1 MYSFSPKLKLYSII
15 LIVVG
20 LVLFGIGYLLNHG
33 LNESAIQTM
42 MDNVHHGTEHH
53 TPMNSSELVGPQDNA
68 AHLEHATHQIHN
80 TPFSALLTAAMLFF
94 GISACAL
101 FFLSIQH
108 AAHAG
113 WSVIV
118 TRVMEAVSS
127 FIPVGGIILL
137 ILTLLN
143 VGGIAHLYHWMDKDL
158 IDPNS
163 PNFDVILYEKS
174 KFLNI
179 PFYVVRILIYVIG
192 SWFFVWKIKKV
203 SKRLDETKDRK
214 DYKAL
219 YNWSVGYIAFFGF
232 ASAAWAWDFLMS
244 IDPHWYSTLYIW
256 YSMVSTL
263 SSAVAVIIIVAVY
276 LKKKGVLPQFND
288 NHLHD
293 LAKFLF
299 ATSLLWTYLFF
310 DQFMLYWYA
319 NIPEEVRYFF
329 DRFAY
334 YKYTFL
340 PMLIINFLIPL
351 LVLVSSSI
359 KRNYKVVT
367 TMAVLV
373 ILGHW
378 LDFFN
383 MVMPGTVGPFW
394 NNAYTF
400 LLVVGAFL
408 FMVGLFVLVVMSALS
423 KLKLIP
429 EGNPLVKESKIFEYP
444 F

>member
-20 LVLFGIGYLLNHG
+20 LLLFGIGYILNHG
-33 LNESAIQTM
+33 LDSTKIESM
-42 MDNVHHGTEHH
+42 MTAVHNSGHH
-53 TPMNSSELVGPQDNA
+53 TPTNSAELVGPQDQA

-80 TPFSALLTAAMLFF
+80 TPFSALLVASMLFF

-113 WSVIV
+113 WSIIV
-118 TRVMEAVSS
+118 TRVMEAVASYL
-127 FIPVGGIILL
+127 PVGGAIMLA
-137 ILTLLN
+137 LTFLN
-143 VGGIAHLYHWMDKDL
+143 VGGIAHLYHWMDPELTNPD
-158 IDPNS
+158 S
-163 PNFDVILYEKS
+163 PHFDVILYEKS

-179 PFYVVRILIYVIG
+179 PFYVVRILIYVLG
-192 SWFFVWKIKKV
+192 ASFFVWKIKSL
-203 SKRLDETKDRK
+203 SKKLDETGAKSDHQK
-214 DYKAL
+214 L

-263 SSAVAVIIIVAVY
+263 SSAVAVIILIAVY
-276 LKKKGVLPQFND
+276 LKKKGALPQFND

-299 ATSLLWTYLFF
+299 ATSLLWTYLWF

-340 PMLIINFLIPL
+340 PMLIINFLLPL

-394 NNAYTF
+394 DNAYTF

-408 FMVGLFVLVVMSALS
+408 FTVGLFVFVVMTALS

-429 EGNPLVKESKIFEYP
+429 TGNPLVHESKIFEYP

>member
-20 LVLFGIGYLLNHG
+20 LVLFGIGFMLTNG
-33 LNESAIQTM
+33 LDSAKIETM
-42 MDNVHHGTEHH
+42 MEAVHHKIPT
-53 TPMNSSELVGPQDNA
+53 NSVELVGPQDQA
-68 AHLEHATHQIHN
+68 AHLEHATHQVQN
-80 TPFSALLTAAMLFF
+80 TPYAALLTASMLFF

-113 WSVIV
+113 WSMIV
-118 TRVMEAVSS
+118 TRVMEAVASYL
-127 FIPVGGIILL
+127 PVGGVIML
-137 ILTLLN
+137 ILTFLN
-143 VGGIAHLYHWMDKDL
+143 VNGIAHIYHWMDADL
-158 IDPNS
+158 TNPDS
-163 PNFDVILYEKS
+163 PKFDVVLYEKAQ

-179 PFYVVRILIYVIG
+179 PFYIVRILIYVIG
-192 SWFFVWKIKKV
+192 TSFFVWKIKSL
-203 SKRLDETKDRK
+203 SKKLDATKDRK
-214 DYKAL
+214 DHQKL

-232 ASAAWAWDFLMS
+232 ASAAWAWDFIMT

-263 SSAVAVIIIVAVY
+263 SSAVAVIILVAVH
-276 LKKKGVLPQFND
+276 LKRKGVLPQFND

-299 ATSLLWTYLFF
+299 ATSLLWTYLWF

-340 PMLIINFLIPL
+340 PMLIINFLLPL

-394 NNAYTF
+394 ANAHTA
-400 LLVVGAFL
+400 LLVFGAF
-408 FMVGLFVLVVMSALS
+408 FFVAGLFIFTIMTALS

-429 EGNPLVKESKIFEYP
+429 TGNPLLHESEIYEYP

>member
-118 TRVMEAVSS
+118 TRVMEAVAS
-127 FIPVGGIILL
+127 FIPVGGILL
-137 ILTLLN
+137 IILTFLN
-143 VGGIAHLYHWMDKDL
+143 VGGVAHLYHWMDPEL
-158 IDPNS
+158 TNPES
-163 PNFDVILYEKS
+163 PHFDVILYEKS

-179 PFYVVRILIYVIG
+179 PFYIVRVLIYVIG
-192 SWFFVWKIKKV
+192 ASFFVWKIKKL
-203 SKRLDETKDRK
+203 SKKLDETKARS
-214 DYKAL
+214 DYKSL

-263 SSAVAVIIIVAVY
+263 SSAVAAIILVAVH

-299 ATSLLWTYLFF
+299 ATSLLWTYLWF

-329 DRFAY
+329 DRFEY

-340 PMLIINFLIPL
+340 PMLIINFLLPL

-394 NNAYTF
+394 DNAQTA
-400 LLVVGAFL
+400 LLVFGAF
-408 FMVGLFVLVVMSALS
+408 FFTVGLFIFVVMTALT

-429 EGNPLVKESKIFEYP
+429 TGNPLVHESEIFEYP

>member
-1 MYSFSPKLKLYSII
+1 MYSFSPKLRLYSII
-15 LIVVG
+15 LIVSG
-20 LVLFGIGYLLNHG
+20 LVLFGIGYALNHG
-33 LNESAIQTM
+33 LDGTKISEMMEAAHGGTSHHVPTNSA
-42 MDNVHHGTEHH
+42 
-53 TPMNSSELVGPQDNA
+53 ELVGPQDHD
-68 AHLEHATHQIHN
+68 AHLEHATHQVHN
-80 TPFSALLTAAMLFF
+80 TPYAALLTAAMLFF

-118 TRVMEAVSS
+118 QRVMEAVAS

-137 ILTLLN
+137 ILTVLN
-143 VGGIAHLYHWMDKDL
+143 VTGVAHLYHWMDSELTNPD
-158 IDPNS
+158 S
-163 PNFDVILYEKS
+163 PKFDIILYEKS

-179 PFYVVRILIYVIG
+179 PFYVVRVLIYVIG
-192 SWFFVWKIKKV
+192 ASFFVWKIKKL
-203 SKRLDETKDRK
+203 SKKLDETKARA
-214 DYKAL
+214 DYKKL

-232 ASAAWAWDFLMS
+232 ASAAWAWDFLMT

-263 SSAVAVIIIVAVY
+263 SSAVAAIILVAVH
-276 LKKKGVLPQFND
+276 LKKKGLLPQFND

-299 ATSLLWTYLFF
+299 ATSLLWTYLWF

-329 DRFAY
+329 DRFEY

-340 PMLIINFLIPL
+340 PMLIINFLLPL

-383 MVMPGTVGPFW
+383 MVMPGTVGTL
-394 NNAYTF
+394 NSYSNENEITF
-400 LLVVGAFL
+400 ANIFLVISCFICISAPLILQLMNPIAFQ
-408 FMVGLFVLVVMSALS
+408 
-423 KLKLIP
+423 
-429 EGNPLVKESKIFEYP
+429 
-444 F
+444 

>member
-20 LVLFGIGYLLNHG
+20 LVLFGIGYMLNHG
-33 LNESAIQTM
+33 LDDSAIKTM
-42 MDNVHHGTEHH
+42 MEGVHHGKNTAMH
-53 TPMNSSELVGPQDNA
+53 SSELIGPQDEA
-68 AHLEHATHQIHN
+68 AHLEHAKHLVHN
-80 TPFSALLTAAMLFF
+80 TPYSALLTAAMLFF

-118 TRVMEAVSS
+118 QRVMEAVAS
-127 FIPVGGIILL
+127 FIPVGGLLLL
-137 ILTLLN
+137 ILTFLN
-143 VGGIAHLYHWMDKDL
+143 AGGVAHLYHWMDPELTNPD
-158 IDPNS
+158 S
-163 PNFDVILYEKS
+163 PKFDVIIYEKS
-174 KFLNI
+174 KFLNV
-179 PFYVVRILIYVIG
+179 PFYVVRVLIYVIG
-192 SWFFVWKIKKV
+192 ASFFVWKIKKV
-203 SKRLDETKDRK
+203 SKKLDETKARA
-214 DYKAL
+214 DYKSL
-219 YNWSVGYIAFFGF
+219 YNWSIGYIAFFGF

-299 ATSLLWTYLFF
+299 ATSMLWTYLFF

>member
-1 MYSFSPKLKLYSII
+1 MYSFSPKLRLYSII
-15 LIVVG
+15 LIVSG
-20 LVLFGIGYLLNHG
+20 LVLFGIGYALNHG
-33 LNESAIQTM
+33 LDSTKISEMMEAAHGGTSHHVPTNSA
-42 MDNVHHGTEHH
+42 
-53 TPMNSSELVGPQDNA
+53 ELVGPQDHD
-68 AHLEHATHQIHN
+68 AHLEHATHQVHN
-80 TPFSALLTAAMLFF
+80 TPYAALLTAAMLFF

-118 TRVMEAVSS
+118 QRVMEAVAS

-137 ILTLLN
+137 ILTVLN
-143 VGGIAHLYHWMDKDL
+143 VTGVAHLYHWMDSELTNPD
-158 IDPNS
+158 S
-163 PNFDVILYEKS
+163 PKFDIILYEKS

-179 PFYVVRILIYVIG
+179 PFYVVRVLIYVIG
-192 SWFFVWKIKKV
+192 ASFFVWKIKKL
-203 SKRLDETKDRK
+203 SKKLDETKART
-214 DYKAL
+214 DYKKL

-232 ASAAWAWDFLMS
+232 ASAAWAWDFLMT

-263 SSAVAVIIIVAVY
+263 SSAVAAIILVAVH
-276 LKKKGVLPQFND
+276 LKKKGLLPQFND

-299 ATSLLWTYLFF
+299 ATSLLWTYLWF

-329 DRFAY
+329 DRFEY

-340 PMLIINFLIPL
+340 PMLIINFLLPL

-394 NNAYTF
+394 DNAYTA
-400 LLVVGAFL
+400 LLVIGAFL
-408 FMVGLFVLVVMSALS
+408 FMVGLFVFVVMTALT

-429 EGNPLVKESKIFEYP
+429 TGNPLIHESEIYEYP

>member
-1 MYSFSPKLKLYSII
+1 MYSFSPKLRLYSII
-15 LIVVG
+15 LIVTG
-20 LVLFGIGYLLNHG
+20 LVLFGIGYALNHS
-33 LNESAIQTM
+33 LDDVKITEM
-42 MDNVHHGTEHH
+42 MEAVHHGSDHH
-53 TPMNSSELVGPQDNA
+53 VPTNSAETIGPQDQA
-68 AHLEHATHQIHN
+68 AHLEHATHQVHN
-80 TPFSALLTAAMLFF
+80 TPYAALLTAAMLFF

-108 AAHAG
+108 VAHAG

-118 TRVMEAVSS
+118 QRVMEAVAS
-127 FIPVGGIILL
+127 FIPVGGILL
-137 ILTLLN
+137 IILTFLN
-143 VGGIAHLYHWMDKDL
+143 VGGVAHLYHWMDPEL
-158 IDPNS
+158 TNPES
-163 PNFDVILYEKS
+163 PHFDVILYEKS

-179 PFYVVRILIYVIG
+179 PFYIVRVLIYVIG
-192 SWFFVWKIKKV
+192 ASFFVWKIKKL
-203 SKRLDETKDRK
+203 SKKLDETKARS
-214 DYKAL
+214 DYKSL

-263 SSAVAVIIIVAVY
+263 SSAVAAIILVAVH

-299 ATSLLWTYLFF
+299 ATSLLWTYLWF

-329 DRFAY
+329 DRFEY

-340 PMLIINFLIPL
+340 PMLFINFLLPL

-394 NNAYTF
+394 DNAQTA
-400 LLVVGAFL
+400 LLVFGAF
-408 FMVGLFVLVVMSALS
+408 FFTVGLFIFVVMTALT

-429 EGNPLVKESKIFEYP
+429 TGNPLVHESEIFEYP